1 MKILVLP
8 DIHGRQFW
16 RKPCENVEQYDRVV
30 FLGDYLDPY
39 DFEGISVEDA
49 IDNFKD
55 ILLMAKDND
64 KVVMLL
70 GNHDMPYYSKMYY
83 GFNAYHHRHSTMRH
97 KEICEIFKE
106 YEDRFKVAHVED
118 DVLFTHAGCL
128 RTWLSYAFEKKYDE
142 EIDLNELC
150 LDINSLLNDRDGLL
164 KLYMYTHVRG
174 GWDPFGSCIWA
185 DISETYWDM
194 ANILSE
200 EQRQYAIYQVKQIFG
215 HSLQLKAKNLRVVAK
230 EDKNLKLVNDGY
242 EFGNHLEFRNCKMLD
257 NAKAYELDTETFTV
271 KEV

>member
-8 DIHGRQFW
+8 DTHGRQFW
-16 RKPCENVEQYDRVV
+16 RKPCENVEQYDRVI

-70 GNHDMPYYSKMYY
+70 GNHDMPYYNKMYY
-83 GFNAYHHRHSTMRH
+83 GFNSYHHRHSNMHH
-97 KEICEIFKE
+97 KEICKIFKE
-106 YEDRFKVAHVED
+106 YEDLFKVSHVED
-118 DVLFTHAGCL
+118 DVLFTHAG
-128 RTWLSYAFEKKYDE
+128 
-142 EIDLNELC
+142 
-150 LDINSLLNDRDGLL
+150 
-164 KLYMYTHVRG
+164 
-174 GWDPFGSCIWA
+174 
-185 DISETYWDM
+185 
-194 ANILSE
+194 
-200 EQRQYAIYQVKQIFG
+200 AIYRVKQIFG
-215 HSLQLKAKNLRVVAK
+215 HSLQLKAKNLRVVTK

-271 KEV
+271 KAL